1 MIYELAAAVDAAD
14 VGKQKRIFLLNPASR
29 SWLLPTVVASIVVL
43 NDLHNLKIKKKKIM
57 VFCGIELNCGFQNE
71 RHSITDIV
79 MNSDVSY
86 RVS

>member
-1 MIYELAAAVDAAD
+1 MIYELAAVDAAD

-43 NDLHNLKIKKKKIM
+43 NDLNNLKSKREMM

-71 RHSITDIV
+71 RHIITDIV
-79 MNSDVSY
+79 MNSVVSY
-86 RVS
+86 RVYM

>member
-1 MIYELAAAVDAAD
+1 MIYELAAVDAAD

-43 NDLHNLKIKKKKIM
+43 NDLNNLKSKREMM

-71 RHSITDIV
+71 RHSITGIV
-79 MNSDVSY
+79 MNSVVSY
-86 RVS
+86 RVYM

>member
-1 MIYELAAAVDAAD
+1 MIYELAAVDAAD

-43 NDLHNLKIKKKKIM
+43 NDLHNLKIKKREMM
-57 VFCGIELNCGFQNE
+57 VFCGIELWVSKFK
-71 RHSITDIV
+71 SITDIV